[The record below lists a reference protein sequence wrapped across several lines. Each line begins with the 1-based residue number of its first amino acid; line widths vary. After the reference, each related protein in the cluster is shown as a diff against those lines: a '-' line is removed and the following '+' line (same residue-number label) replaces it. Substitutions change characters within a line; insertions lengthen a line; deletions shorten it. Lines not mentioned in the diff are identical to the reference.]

1 MQVAVVATARKLA
14 VLCWHLIARGED
26 YAFQRP
32 SLTEKKLRAL
42 GLRAGMPSRGG
53 QKGRA
58 ASYSLKEVRRREREL
73 AEQAEQAYR
82 QLVADWQAKAPKREK
97 GVAAAN
103 GRDSRGPLRGKLR
116 GRARSPTPCTSLGG
130 RPRPERSLAPTTRP
144 PPSASPGD
152 DGRPTPKTGRSRPHR
167 RKTSP

>member
-1 MQVAVVATARKLA
+1 MQVAVVAAARKLA

-42 GLRAGMPSRGG
+42 ELRAGMPSRRG

-58 ASYSLKEVRRREREL
+58 AAYSLKEVRRREREL

-103 GRDSRGPLRGKLR
+103 G
-116 GRARSPTPCTSLGG
+116 ARL
-130 RPRPERSLAPTTRP
+130 
-144 PPSASPGD
+144 
-152 DGRPTPKTGRSRPHR
+152 SRPSEGATAARQDSAPDPALRSGVDHAL
-167 RKTSP
+167 SAA